1 MIITFVLSKD
11 NTDGNN
17 DDKFENEIPDD
28 PTQNTKISFIGFSNY
43 ETNYIDGKY
52 HIHIVAWLKRIGGK
66 KKFDKEKK
74 MKMTVIITTSGR
86 LRFLDEVPKE
96 AICAPINP
104 DLDNTMPYNCSV
116 DSEKPVASL
125 EAYPESIKM
134 EGIQLEVSPNA
145 KGQMKNLQNQ
155 KDDTLTKFNNGN
167 TYFGTLFKSKLSQ
180 EDDNHFKLEG
190 ELDDKDF
197 PDDDQLLLTLSKKN
211 KNNEEDNVNMTCN
224 LKKDGKY
231 GTLICEYPK
240 GSGNA
245 TLDGIVA
252 IDNKGEKFLTIGME
266 DSSTELVYG
275 KGVGINNYSRQK
287 SSDGGLSGGAIA
299 GIVIACAVALV
310 AAAITA
316 VICRAP
322 AKPLLKEESKMNI
335 FENIIN

>member
-1 MIITFVLSKD
+1 MIMI
-11 NTDGNN
+11 
-17 DDKFENEIPDD
+17 
-28 PTQNTKISFIGFSNY
+28 
-43 ETNYIDGKY
+43 
-52 HIHIVAWLKRIGGK
+52 
-66 KKFDKEKK
+66 
-74 MKMTVIITTSGR
+74 VIITTSGR
-86 LRFLDEVPKE
+86 LRFLDEVEKE
-96 AICAPINP
+96 AICEPINP
-104 DLDNTMPYNCSV
+104 DLDNTMPYECLV

-125 EAYPESIKM
+125 KADPEKIQM

-155 KDDTLTKFNNGN
+155 KDDILAKFKAGN
-167 TYFGTLFKSKLSQ
+167 TYFGTLFHSKLSQ
-180 EDDNHFKLEG
+180 EDDKHFKLEG

-197 PDDDQLLLTLSKKN
+197 PDDDQLLLTLPKKN
-211 KNNEEDNVNMTCN
+211 KNNEDDNVNVTCN
-224 LKKDGKY
+224 LEKDGKY

-275 KGVGINNYSRQK
+275 KGEGINNYSRQK

-299 GIVIACAVALV
+299 GIVIACAVALI

-316 VICRAP
+316 VVCRAP
-322 AKPLLKEESKMNI
+322 AKPPLQEESTLGVNTNNVI
-335 FENIIN
+335 VN